1 MRAWIQGLTPELIN
15 DTYYDLVIAW
25 TVWIWLTGLIGMI
38 RTGSIRRTYGSLVSG
53 GWGFLRVL
61 RSFTTFSMIGIVISN
76 KLIRMTGTETELAAS
91 NVVGFILMIL
101 LNILVIMGDKRRFD
115 GHCDRSLARRIIR
128 AEWQMACSV
137 VTRISLIITIST
149 VATLFVFT
157 DTADYYRDDDGNI
170 YRVKDPMSL

>member
-1 MRAWIQGLTPELIN
+1 MRAWIQSLTPELIN
-15 DTYYDLVIAW
+15 DTYYKLVAAW
-25 TVWIWLTGLIGMI
+25 AIWIWFTGLIGMI
-38 RTGSIRRTYGSLVSG
+38 RTGSIRRTYGSLISG

-61 RSFTTFSMIGIVISN
+61 RSFTTFSMIGVIISN
-76 KLIRMTGTETELAAS
+76 KLIRMTGTETELVTS

-101 LNILVIMGDKRRFD
+101 LNWLIIKGDKKRFN
-115 GHCDRSLARRIIR
+115 GHCDRSLAKRITR

-149 VATLFVFT
+149 ISTLFVFT

>member
-1 MRAWIQGLTPELIN
+1 MSTWIQSLSPELIN
-15 DTYYDLVIAW
+15 DTFYKLVGLWAA
-25 TVWIWLTGLIGMI
+25 WIWFTGLIGMI
-38 RTGSIRRTYGSLVSG
+38 RTGSIRRTYGSLISG
-53 GWGFLRVL
+53 EWGFVRVL
-61 RSFTTFSMIGIVISN
+61 RAFTTFCMIGVIISN
-76 KLIRMTGTETELAAS
+76 KLIRMTGTETELAIS

-101 LNILVIMGDKRRFD
+101 LNGLVIRGDRARFY
-115 GHCDRSLARRIIR
+115 GHCDRTLARRIIR

-149 VATLFVFT
+149 VSTLFVFT